1 MLANGAAL
9 PTCDPFAVLALGMT
23 GSQLRPSSLKVAKSQ
38 GKPQSEFWRGLWF
51 RVKMFRLEESVSRDP
66 I

>member
-9 PTCDPFAVLALGMT
+9 PARDPFADLAPGMT
-23 GSQLRPSSLKVAKSQ
+23 RFSVKAISLKVAKSQ
-38 GKPQSEFWRGLWF
+38 GKAQSEFWRGLWF